1 MAVEGRRGL
10 GRGLQALLGEN
21 EVAQTLSA
29 EPSRAVALAG
39 VQEVP
44 IELLRRNPDQPRKV
58 FDEGDLEEL
67 AASIREKGVIQPLL
81 VRPAPDGNHE
91 YEIVAGERRWRAAQR
106 AGLRDLPVVVRNLA
120 DGEVLELGIIENVQR
135 VDLNAIEE
143 ALAYKALM
151 ERFGR
156 TQDAVAEAVG
166 KSRPHIA
173 NALRL
178 LTLPEAVQG
187 YVLQGQL
194 SAGHARA
201 IVTAS
206 DPVALARQVI
216 DRNLSVRA
224 TEAMARSTAEA
235 EGRKPKGGAA
245 PGAARGKDADTVAL
259 ENDLSEALGLQV
271 QILDRDGAGEV
282 RVAYATLEQ
291 LDELCRRL
299 SRH

>member
-1 MAVEGRRGL
+1 VH
-10 GRGLQALLGEN
+10 
-21 EVAQTLSA
+21 
-29 EPSRAVALAG
+29 
-39 VQEVP
+39 EVP

-58 FDEGDLEEL
+58 FAEEDLDEL

-106 AGLRDLPVVVRNLA
+106 AGLRDLPVVIRKLA

-135 VDLNAIEE
+135 VDLNPIEE

-194 SAGHARA
+194 SHGHARA

-224 TEAMARSTAEA
+224 TEALARTSAEA
-235 EGRKPKGGAA
+235 EGRKPKGGPTPSA
-245 PGAARGKDADTVAL
+245 PRGKDADTVAL
-259 ENDLSEALGLQV
+259 ESDLSEALGLTV
-271 QILDRDGAGEV
+271 QILDADGAGEV
-282 RVAYATLEQ
+282 RVKYETLEQ

>member
-21 EVAQTLSA
+21 EVSATLSP

-58 FDEGDLEEL
+58 FGEEDIEEL

-81 VRPAPDGNHE
+81 VRPAPEGNHE

-106 AGLRDLPVVVRNLA
+106 AGLRVLPVVVRNLA

-135 VDLNAIEE
+135 VDLNPIEE

-178 LTLPEAVQG
+178 LNLPEVVQG

-206 DPVALARQVI
+206 DSLALARQVI

-224 TEAMARSTAEA
+224 TEALARASAEA
-235 EGRKPKGGAA
+235 EGRKPKGGSA
-245 PGAARGKDADTVAL
+245 PASPRGKDADTLAL
-259 ENDLSEALGLQV
+259 ESDLSEALGLHV
-271 QILDRDGAGEV
+271 QILDKDGAGEV
-282 RVAYATLEQ
+282 RVSYATLEQ